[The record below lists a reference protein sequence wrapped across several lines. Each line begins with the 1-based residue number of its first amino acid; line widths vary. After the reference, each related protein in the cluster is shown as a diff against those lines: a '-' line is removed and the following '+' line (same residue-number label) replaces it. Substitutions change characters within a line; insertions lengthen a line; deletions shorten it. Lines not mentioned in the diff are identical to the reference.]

1 MSSGSRR
8 CATSWRGAGFRSRPC
23 GQPATTTSKSTTI
36 NAIFNTII
44 TNTNTDTAIKINTNA
59 DLRPLVSVIAHDKA
73 EEEPGHDNVAEAE
86 HGEVPGGVGG
96 GEDELA

>member
-1 MSSGSRR
+1 MRNQLEGSGIPFSAMRAA
-8 CATSWRGAGFRSRPC
+8 CDTNIKANANITNTS
-23 GQPATTTSKSTTI
+23 T
-36 NAIFNTII
+36 IFNTII

-59 DLRPLVSVIAHDKA
+59 DLRPLVCVIAHDKA
-73 EEEPGHDNVAEAE
+73 EEEAGHDNVAEAE

>member
-1 MSSGSRR
+1 MRNQLEGSGIPFSAMRAA
-8 CATSWRGAGFRSRPC
+8 CDTNIKVNANITNTS
-23 GQPATTTSKSTTI
+23 T
-36 NAIFNTII
+36 IFNTII
-44 TNTNTDTAIKINTNA
+44 TNTNTDTASKINTNA
-59 DLRPLVSVIAHDKA
+59 DLRPLVCVIAHDKA

>member
-1 MSSGSRR
+1 MRNQLEGSGIPFSAMRAA
-8 CATSWRGAGFRSRPC
+8 CDTNIKVNANITNTS
-23 GQPATTTSKSTTI
+23 T
-36 NAIFNTII
+36 IFNTII

-59 DLRPLVSVIAHDKA
+59 DLRPLVCVIAHDKA

>member
-1 MSSGSRR
+1 MRNQLEGSGIPFSAMRAA
-8 CATSWRGAGFRSRPC
+8 CDTNIEVNANITNTS
-23 GQPATTTSKSTTI
+23 T
-36 NAIFNTII
+36 IFNTII
-44 TNTNTDTAIKINTNA
+44 TNTIFTYTAIKINTNA

-73 EEEPGHDNVAEAE
+73 EEEAGHDNVAEAE

>member
-1 MSSGSRR
+1 MRNQLEGSGIPFSAMRAA
-8 CATSWRGAGFRSRPC
+8 CDNNIKVNANITNTS
-23 GQPATTTSKSTTI
+23 T
-36 NAIFNTII
+36 IFNTII
-44 TNTNTDTAIKINTNA
+44 TNTNA
-59 DLRPLVSVIAHDKA
+59 DLRPLVCVIAHDKA

>member
-1 MSSGSRR
+1 MEGSGIPFSAMRAA
-8 CATSWRGAGFRSRPC
+8 CDTNIKGNDNI
-23 GQPATTTSKSTTI
+23 TNTNT
-36 NAIFNTII
+36 IFNTII
-44 TNTNTDTAIKINTNA
+44 TNINTIITNTNA

>member
-1 MSSGSRR
+1 MEGSGIPFSAMRAA
-8 CATSWRGAGFRSRPC
+8 CDTNIKANANITNTS
-23 GQPATTTSKSTTI
+23 T
-36 NAIFNTII
+36 IFNTII

-59 DLRPLVSVIAHDKA
+59 DLRSLVSVIAHDKA
-73 EEEPGHDNVAEAE
+73 EEEAGHDNVAEAE

>member
-1 MSSGSRR
+1 MRNQLEGSGIPFSAMRAA
-8 CATSWRGAGFRSRPC
+8 CDTNIKA
-23 GQPATTTSKSTTI
+23 
-36 NAIFNTII
+36 NANITNTNTIFNTII
-44 TNTNTDTAIKINTNA
+44 TNTNA

-96 GEDELA
+96 GEDKLA

>member
-1 MSSGSRR
+1 MRNQLEGSGIPFSAMRAA
-8 CATSWRGAGFRSRPC
+8 CDNNI
-23 GQPATTTSKSTTI
+23 KV
-36 NAIFNTII
+36 NANITNTNTIFNTII
-44 TNTNTDTAIKINTNA
+44 TNTNA

>member
-1 MSSGSRR
+1 MEGSGIPFSAMRAA
-8 CATSWRGAGFRSRPC
+8 CDTNIKVNDNI
-23 GQPATTTSKSTTI
+23 TNTNT
-36 NAIFNTII
+36 IFNTII
-44 TNTNTDTAIKINTNA
+44 TNINTIITNTNA

>member
-1 MSSGSRR
+1 MRNQLEGSGIPFSAMRAA
-8 CATSWRGAGFRSRPC
+8 CDTNI
-23 GQPATTTSKSTTI
+23 KV
-36 NAIFNTII
+36 NDNI
-44 TNTNTDTAIKINTNA
+44 TNTNTIFSTIITNTNA

-73 EEEPGHDNVAEAE
+73 EEEAGHDNVAEAE

>member
-1 MSSGSRR
+1 MRNQLEGSGIPFSAMRAA
-8 CATSWRGAGFRSRPC
+8 CDTNI
-23 GQPATTTSKSTTI
+23 KV
-36 NAIFNTII
+36 NANITNTNTIFNTII
-44 TNTNTDTAIKINTNA
+44 TNINTIITNTNA

-73 EEEPGHDNVAEAE
+73 EEEAGHDNVAEAE

>member
-1 MSSGSRR
+1 MRNQLEGSGIPFSAMRAA
-8 CATSWRGAGFRSRPC
+8 CDTNI
-23 GQPATTTSKSTTI
+23 KV
-36 NAIFNTII
+36 NANITN

-73 EEEPGHDNVAEAE
+73 EEEAGHDNVAEAE

>member
-1 MSSGSRR
+1 MRNQLEGSGIPFSAMRAA
-8 CATSWRGAGFRSRPC
+8 CDTNIKA
-23 GQPATTTSKSTTI
+23 
-36 NAIFNTII
+36 NANITNTNTIFNTII
-44 TNTNTDTAIKINTNA
+44 TNTNTDTASKINTNA

-73 EEEPGHDNVAEAE
+73 EEEAGHDNVAEAE

>member
-1 MSSGSRR
+1 MRNQLEGSGIPFSAMRAA
-8 CATSWRGAGFRSRPC
+8 CDNNIKANDNITN
-23 GQPATTTSKSTTI
+23 TNT
-36 NAIFNTII
+36 IFNTII
-44 TNTNTDTAIKINTNA
+44 TNTNTDTASKINTNA

-73 EEEPGHDNVAEAE
+73 EEEAGHDNVAEAE